1 MPSPVVKGTAHIHGI
16 NGTVTGLTVQSYS
29 VSRSFAN
36 ADEVVD
42 KDGMVIAVR
51 YYDERTALT
60 VEGLVPTTYSAAIG
74 DNLSFTGNGIAF
86 SGHITAISEAG
97 EAKGFMRITVTGIDY
112 EDIA

>member
-1 MPSPVVKGTAHIHGI
+1 MASPVVKGTAHIHGI
-16 NGTVTGLTVQSYS
+16 NGTVTGLTVQSYT

-51 YYDERTALT
+51 YYDERTNLS
-60 VEGLVPTTYSAAIG
+60 VEGLVPSSYTAGIG
-74 DNLSFTGNGIAF
+74 DALSFTGNGIAF
-86 SGHITAISEAG
+86 SGHITNIEERG
-97 EAKGFMRITVTGIDY
+97 EAKGFMRISVTGVDY

>member
-1 MPSPVVKGTAHIHGI
+1 MASPIVKGTAHVHGI
-16 NGTVTGLTVQSYS
+16 NGSVSGLTVQSYT

-51 YYDERTALT
+51 YYDERTNLS
-60 VEGLVPTTYSAAIG
+60 VEGLVPTSYSAAIG

-86 SGHITAISEAG
+86 SGHIISIEERG
-97 EAKGFMRITVTGIDY
+97 EAKGFMRISVTAVDY
-112 EDIA
+112 EDIT